1 MRTPLPFSVFAL
13 TCLAVAFGS
22 HTSALA
28 QPNQQAPRLESRL
41 AITVEMFCSPTKLR
55 STNARIRWSIPRAAL
70 DAIGVPDLVAAPKN
84 LEVTVYKN
92 GFDKGLMVSLPIR
105 QASVNSPV
113 LPLAQPQ
120 ARQTQL
126 RAFQIRLIELEPA
139 RTRAGADAVQEMGV
153 VVENLE
159 PGMNYT
165 VRLAFDTPS
174 GRMVSAPVTTQ
185 ATVCPADMVEPRP
198 AARRKQ

>member
-1 MRTPLPFSVFAL
+1 L
-13 TCLAVAFGS
+13 VAASGS

-28 QPNQQAPRLESRL
+28 QPSQQAPRVESRL

-55 STNARIRWSIPRAAL
+55 TTNARIRWSIPKVAL
-70 DAIGVPDLVAAPKN
+70 DAIGVTDLVAAPKN
-84 LEVTVYKN
+84 LEFTVYKN
-92 GFDKGLMVSLPIR
+92 GFDKGLMVSLPVR
-105 QASVNSPV
+105 QASANSPV

-120 ARQTQL
+120 ARQSQL

-139 RTRAGADAVQEMGV
+139 RTAVGAEATTEMGV

-165 VRLAFDTPS
+165 VRLAVDRSS
-174 GRMVSAPVTTQ
+174 GRVVSAPVTTR

-198 AARRKQ
+198 PARRK

>member
-1 MRTPLPFSVFAL
+1 MADHTVASTPKA
-13 TCLAVAFGS
+13 T
-22 HTSALA
+22 
-28 QPNQQAPRLESRL
+28 
-41 AITVEMFCSPTKLR
+41 
-55 STNARIRWSIPRAAL
+55 L
-70 DAIGVPDLVAAPKN
+70 DAIGVPDLVTAPKS
-84 LEVTVYKN
+84 LEFTVYKN
-92 GFDKGLMVSLPIR
+92 GFEKGLMVSLPIR

-139 RTRAGADAVQEMGV
+139 RTAVGAEAATEAGV

-165 VRLAFDTPS
+165 VRLALDTPG
-174 GRMVSAPVTTQ
+174 GRIVSAPITIQ

-198 AARRKQ
+198 ATRKK

>member
-1 MRTPLPFSVFAL
+1 MQTRLPFSVFAL
-13 TCLAVAFGS
+13 TCLVAALGS
-22 HTSALA
+22 HTGAFA
-28 QPNQQAPRLESRL
+28 QPNQQAPLVESRL

-55 STNARIRWSIPRAAL
+55 TTNARIRWSIPKMAL
-70 DAIGVPDLVAAPKN
+70 DAIGVPNLAAAPQH
-84 LEVTVYKN
+84 LEFTVYKN

-105 QASVNSPV
+105 QASPNSPV

-139 RTRAGADAVQEMGV
+139 RTPAGADAVHEMGV

-174 GRMVSAPVTTQ
+174 GRIVSAPVTTQ

-198 AARRKQ
+198 APRRK